1 MHVIEIVT
9 HSPESCP
16 LGNPE
21 KLEIMM
27 DWLNNL
33 DALVA
38 KHGISVE
45 GVWTDRWG
53 HTSWV
58 AYKTP
63 TMEAFAKLS
72 LEPDFM
78 KRVTFNH
85 IETRA
90 VTSAKETLSFFA
102 NYKKESR

>member
-1 MHVIEIVT
+1 MHVLQIYS

-16 LGNPE
+16 IGNP
-21 KLEIMM
+21 KNLQIMM
-27 DWLNNL
+27 DWLKKV
-33 DALVA
+33 DTIAA
-38 KHGISVE
+38 KHGLRVVGI
-45 GVWTDRWG
+45 WTDRWG
-53 HTSWV
+53 HTSW
-58 AYKTP
+58 ATYETP
-63 TMEAFAKLS
+63 TIEAFAKLS

-85 IETRA
+85 IETRV

>member
-1 MHVIEIVT
+1 MI
-9 HSPESCP
+9 
-16 LGNPE
+16 N
-21 KLEIMM
+21 
-27 DWLNNL
+27 WLKTL
-33 DALVA
+33 DALAA
-38 KHGISVE
+38 KHGIIVE

-90 VTSAKETLSFFA
+90 VTPAKETLTFFA
-102 NYKKESR
+102 NYKKQSR